1 MSKSILKTNIS
12 YNEDTNSKTEIKFDS
27 NICVENKLANN
38 NFLYSC
44 DVRKGFSKQLFTI
57 SFTCNT
63 GFYYSEI
70 PKIYLN
76 TKFRKNYTIN
86 SSVIKGGNSQVI
98 SKIFII
104 SYKNNGNSTS
114 VDGITFSYSTEKS
127 NTKIVNLGIRT
138 NTLTTLYN
146 KVATV
151 AINEIQALQTQIEQ
165 LESQIHQDI
174 KAEVVVQEAK
184 SLTEFYG
191 SIKNI
196 DFAVD
201 NIASRGGAR
210 NFGISG
216 IPGTIF
222 SLIIGRDNDNYT
234 YDPLS
239 RTFKVGNYR
248 FNNIKIP
255 ISGTYEDTVLFPS
268 VSSDKTYK
276 VTILVLNGSNDSG
289 VQFPISISQYSEIT
303 ITFAIASGANS
314 SSYNTMPSSVTLT
327 RPANYEPTSATDN
340 YLAISWGVSLKSAN
354 DSSLTVIKQPDIS
367 DFFTTKNINTDDP
380 EDAHAGT
387 NTIKLDDVIGL
398 SDGLTVTGS
407 SPFDVSEGTQYITDV
422 NVYNNQIEV
431 TSTQDLND
439 NQAITFTGF
448 GKSGIQALSALTQTS
463 SGTVINFQDMTC
475 ELTETTTTT
484 DAVSTTDATLNLTST
499 KGIKAAVTGT
509 VDGATEELD
518 KAVLDSVANLAVG
531 MTITA
536 TDAGSISDA
545 FPTITSIDVANK
557 VIYLSTRETLDNN
570 ATLTFNASKVTGPGV
585 SGDIWVSTVSAGASV
600 EATAA
605 QTLENGVTL
614 SFGTASSKTATIT
627 VTLAVTKL
635 SDKSFTATLELDNF
649 LNVH

>member
-1 MSKSILKTNIS
+1 
-12 YNEDTNSKTEIKFDS
+12 
-27 NICVENKLANN
+27 
-38 NFLYSC
+38 
-44 DVRKGFSKQLFTI
+44 
-57 SFTCNT
+57 
-63 GFYYSEI
+63 
-70 PKIYLN
+70 
-76 TKFRKNYTIN
+76 
-86 SSVIKGGNSQVI
+86 
-98 SKIFII
+98 
-104 SYKNNGNSTS
+104 
-114 VDGITFSYSTEKS
+114 
-127 NTKIVNLGIRT
+127 
-138 NTLTTLYN
+138 
-146 KVATV
+146 
-151 AINEIQALQTQIEQ
+151 
-165 LESQIHQDI
+165 
-174 KAEVVVQEAK
+174 
-184 SLTEFYG
+184 
-191 SIKNI
+191 
-196 DFAVD
+196 
-201 NIASRGGAR
+201 
-210 NFGISG
+210 
-216 IPGTIF
+216 
-222 SLIIGRDNDNYT
+222 
-234 YDPLS
+234 
-239 RTFKVGNYR
+239 
-248 FNNIKIP
+248 
-255 ISGTYEDTVLFPS
+255 
-268 VSSDKTYK
+268 
-276 VTILVLNGSNDSG
+276 
-289 VQFPISISQYSEIT
+289 
-303 ITFAIASGANS
+303 
-314 SSYNTMPSSVTLT
+314 MPSSVTLT

-387 NTIKLDDVIGL
+387 HTIKLDDVIGL

-422 NVYNNQIEV
+422 NVDNNQIEV

-484 DAVSTTDATLNLTST
+484 DAVSTTDASLNLTST
-499 KGIKAAVTGT
+499 KAAVTGT

-627 VTLAVTKL
+627 VTLDVTKL